1 MTRFTVNVKSSL
13 SVPRLLVDQAL
24 TRKGTNLADFIDG
37 GRKQGKTIE
46 EIYDDLV
53 RATGVDFAP
62 RTLYRW
68 AEKLEVSA

>member
-1 MTRFTVNVKSSL
+1 MTRFTVSVNNSL

-24 TRKGTNLADFIDG
+24 ARRGTNLADFIEG

-46 EIYDDLV
+46 EIYPDLV
-53 RATGVDFAP
+53 GATDVDFTV

-68 AEKLEVSA
+68 ARELKVSA